1 MKDVSFFLIIQ
12 HDVIRIKLIGSSGMG
27 GLGKTNVLVRDNYG
41 RPTSFSYEDY
51 CRFHGTTNCWVM
63 LICWKCATLT
73 VLMHILIN
81 TLLFVCRLAII
92 TTNLDGVLQLG
103 NTAMGVLAG
112 PILAVFLLGFFTTTS
127 NKYGAI
133 TGMICGNAFTIWLLV
148 GSLVKD
154 LPRSPSTALPTY
166 TEGCGRNSS
175 FDLDVYGIAKNHS
188 QVQQTFFYI
197 PEG

>member
-1 MKDVSFFLIIQ
+1 M
-12 HDVIRIKLIGSSGMG
+12 
-27 GLGKTNVLVRDNYG
+27 
-41 RPTSFSYEDY
+41 
-51 CRFHGTTNCWVM
+51 
-63 LICWKCATLT
+63 
-73 VLMHILIN
+73 
-81 TLLFVCRLAII
+81 

-133 TGMICGNAFTIWLLV
+133 SGMICGNAFTIWLLV
-148 GSLVKD
+148 GSLVKT
-154 LPRSPSTALPTY
+154 LPRSPSAALPTLPTY

-175 FDLDVYGIAKNHS
+175 FDLDVYAIAKNHS
-188 QVQQTFFYI
+188 QVPQTFFYI